1 MGQRLAD
8 ITPYQQEVERHM
20 ALLSTQ
26 LLGVVSGE
34 IGGGDR
40 VSFMWMGG
48 L

>member
-20 ALLSTQ
+20 ALLSSQ

-34 IGGGDR
+34 WIQIYGQI
-40 VSFMWMGG
+40 
-48 L
+48 